1 MQILSQSV
9 FVLGLAALS
18 AVPALAQP
26 QPGGPGLAPGAAVPV
41 ADPGLDLVIAAGLV
55 ADKSLQE
62 DLKLTVDQVK
72 DIAAAVRKIREK
84 YQPKLSTLDPK
95 VRSELLAKFDDETR
109 KAAAEVL
116 KPEQAKRLKQI
127 ERQMAGV
134 VYAFLDEEVAKEM
147 KLTDEQKGKIK
158 GIITDLQ
165 KEITKLARE
174 NLGEKVYFGGLDNLK
189 KIVAY
194 QKAAQTL
201 QTAARDNIVD
211 EVLTADQRKAWK
223 ELIGEPFEPTSR

>member
-1 MQILSQSV
+1 MRGLQQSI
-9 FVLGLAALS
+9 FVLGFAALS

-26 QPGGPGLAPGAAVPV
+26 QPEGPGLPPGAAVPV

-62 DLKLTVDQVK
+62 DLKLTADQVK
-72 DIAAAVRKIREK
+72 DIAAAVRKIRQK

-95 VRSELLAKFDDETR
+95 ERSELLAKFDDETR
-109 KAAAEVL
+109 KAAAKVL

-127 ERQMAGV
+127 ERQIVAGG
-134 VYAFLDEEVAKEM
+134 VYAFLGEEVAKEL
-147 KLTDEQKGKIK
+147 KLTDDQKGKIK
-158 GIITDLQ
+158 GILTELQ
-165 KEITKLARE
+165 KEITKQAKKV
-174 NLGEKVYFGGLDNLK
+174 LGEKIQSGGLDDLK
-189 KIVAY
+189 KIVAH
-194 QKAAQTL
+194 QKAAEKLTK
-201 QTAARDNIVD
+201 AAMADIY

>member
-1 MQILSQSV
+1 MRALHQSV

-18 AVPALAQP
+18 TVRALAQP
-26 QPGGPGLAPGAAVPV
+26 QPGGPGIPPGAAVPV

-62 DLKLTVDQVK
+62 DLKLTADQVK

-84 YQPKLSTLDPK
+84 YQPRLCTLDPK
-95 VRSELLAKFDDETR
+95 ERSELLAKFDDETR

-134 VYAFLDEEVAKEM
+134 YAFLDEEVAKEM
-147 KLTDEQKGKIK
+147 KLTDDQKGKLM
-158 GIITDLQ
+158 GIITELQ
-165 KEITKLARE
+165 KEITKLAKE
-174 NLGEKVYFGGLDNLK
+174 NLGEISFDSK
-189 KIVAY
+189 KTIAHI
-194 QKAAQTL
+194 KAAQILT
-201 QTAARDNIVD
+201 TAARDNIV
-211 EVLTADQRKAWK
+211 EVLTDDQRKAWK

>member
-1 MQILSQSV
+1 MRALYQSV

-26 QPGGPGLAPGAAVPV
+26 QPGGPGLPPGAAVPV

-62 DLKLTVDQVK
+62 DLKLTADQVK

-84 YQPKLSTLDPK
+84 YQPKLNTLDPK
-95 VRSELLAKFDDETR
+95 ERSDLLAKFDDETR
-109 KAAAEVL
+109 KAAAKVL

-127 ERQMAGV
+127 ERQTVAGG
-134 VYAFLDEEVAKEM
+134 VYAFLDEEVAKEL
-147 KLTDEQKGKIK
+147 KLTDDQKGKIK
-158 GIITDLQ
+158 GILTELQ
-165 KEITKLARE
+165 KGIPELAKE
-174 NLGEKVYFGGLDNLK
+174 NLGEKIEYGGLANLRK
-189 KIVAY
+189 MVAHL
-194 QKAAQTL
+194 KAAEKRTK
-201 QTAARDNIVD
+201 AAMADIN
-211 EVLTADQRKAWK
+211 EVLTANQRKAWK

>member
-26 QPGGPGLAPGAAVPV
+26 QPGGPGFPPGAAGPV

-62 DLKLTVDQVK
+62 DLKLTADQVK

-95 VRSELLAKFDDETR
+95 ERSELLAKFDDETR

-116 KPEQAKRLKQI
+116 KPEQVKRLKQI

-134 VYAFLDEEVAKEM
+134 VYAFLDEEVAKEL
-147 KLTDEQKGKIK
+147 KLTDDQKGKIK
-158 GIITDLQ
+158 GIITELQ
-165 KEITKLARE
+165 KEITKQAKE
-174 NLGEKVYFGGLDNLK
+174 VLGEKIHVGGLDSLK
-189 KIVAY
+189 TFVAH
-194 QKAAQTL
+194 QKAVQKLTNAAMADIIL
-201 QTAARDNIVD
+201 TAA
-211 EVLTADQRKAWK
+211 
-223 ELIGEPFEPTSR
+223 